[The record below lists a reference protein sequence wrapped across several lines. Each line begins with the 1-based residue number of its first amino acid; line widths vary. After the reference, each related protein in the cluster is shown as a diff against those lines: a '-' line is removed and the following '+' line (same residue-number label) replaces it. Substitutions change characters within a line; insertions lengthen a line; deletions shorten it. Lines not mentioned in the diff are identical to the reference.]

1 MKVFVT
7 TYFSTEP
14 SHLEDRK
21 QLQ

>member
-21 QLQ
+21 KLQ